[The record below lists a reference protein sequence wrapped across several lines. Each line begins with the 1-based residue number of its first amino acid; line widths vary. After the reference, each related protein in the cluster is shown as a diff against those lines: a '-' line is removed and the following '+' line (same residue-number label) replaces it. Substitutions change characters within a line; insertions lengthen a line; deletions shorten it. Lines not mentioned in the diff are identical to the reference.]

1 MALQLFNSMD
11 FVLLSCSTPLICH
24 TFLSFYTRINPNRQT
39 KKQHYYLR
47 MNIEK
52 IELQCAETLL
62 AYAETM
68 ADAYTNQPEDTQA
81 TLTALIG
88 RTLELHLNRKINL
101 ENLYK

>member
-1 MALQLFNSMD
+1 
-11 FVLLSCSTPLICH
+11 
-24 TFLSFYTRINPNRQT
+24 
-39 KKQHYYLR
+39 

-68 ADAYTNQPEDTQA
+68 AEAYTNQPEDSQA

>member
-1 MALQLFNSMD
+1 M
-11 FVLLSCSTPLICH
+11 CH
-24 TFLSFYTRINPNRQT
+24 TFLAFYIGINPNRQT

-68 ADAYTNQPEDTQA
+68 ADAYTNQPEDTEA